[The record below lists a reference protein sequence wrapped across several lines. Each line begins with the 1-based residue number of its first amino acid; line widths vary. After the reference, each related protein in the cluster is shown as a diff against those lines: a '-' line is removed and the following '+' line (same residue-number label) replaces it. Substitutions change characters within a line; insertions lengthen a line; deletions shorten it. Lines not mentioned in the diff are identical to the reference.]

1 MTIEL
6 SKTQQTILEQASA
19 APENCIRNFMSHI
32 PTAAQT
38 KVIDALLKKG
48 CVKRKAKFHPSEPN
62 GKEVLY
68 LITDEGFAA
77 IGKEPSAAKP
87 EEQSP
92 PEKPK
97 RVSKQSTMLDM
108 LRQGT
113 TIQAIM
119 DVTSWQKH
127 TVHGSM
133 ANLKKKLGLTIAS
146 DKAENGER
154 TYRIA

>member
-6 SKTQQTILEQASA
+6 SKTQQTILEQAA
-19 APENCIRNFMSHI
+19 IAPENCIRTFMRHI
-32 PTAAQT
+32 PAAAQT
-38 KVIDALLKKG
+38 KVIDALVNKG
-48 CVKRKAKFHPSEPN
+48 CVQSKTQFHLSEPN

-68 LITDEGFAA
+68 HITDIGMAA
-77 IGKEPSAAKP
+77 VGKAPIEPKA
-87 EEQSP
+87 
-92 PEKPK
+92 EKPK
-97 RVSKQSTMLDM
+97 RASKQSTMLDM

-133 ANLKKKLGLTIAS
+133 ANLKKKLGLTITS
-146 DKAENGER
+146 DKAEGGER

>member
-6 SKTQQTILEQASA
+6 SKTQQTILEQAAA
-19 APENCIRNFMSHI
+19 APENCIRTFMSHI
-32 PTAAQT
+32 PAAAQT

-48 CVKRKAKFHPSEPN
+48 CIKRKAQFHPSEPN

-68 LITDEGFAA
+68 LITDEVMAA
-77 IGKEPSAAKP
+77 VGKAPTETKA
-87 EEQSP
+87 
-92 PEKPK
+92 EKPK

-108 LRQGT
+108 LREGT

-146 DKAENGER
+146 DKADSGER

>member
-1 MTIEL
+1 MTEL
-6 SKTQQTILEQASA
+6 SKTQHTILEQVAA
-19 APENCIRNFMSHI
+19 APENCIRNFMRHM

-68 LITDEGFAA
+68 LITDEGFVA

-87 EEQSP
+87 EEKSP

-146 DKAENGER
+146 DKAESGER

>member
-1 MTIEL
+1 MNRKVTVVGGAGNVGATVARAVAHKEL
-6 SKTQQTILEQASA
+6 ADVVVVDLAETKAQGIALDIYQSCPVAGSSA
-19 APENCIRNFMSHI
+19 
-32 PTAAQT
+32 
-38 KVIDALLKKG
+38 KVVGYGA
-48 CVKRKAKFHPSEPN
+48 
-62 GKEVLY
+62 
-68 LITDEGFAA
+68 TDEGFAA
-77 IGKEPSAAKP
+77 IGKEPSAATP

-119 DVTSWQKH
+119 DVTNWQKH

-146 DKAENGER
+146 DKAESGER

>member
-1 MTIEL
+1 MTDL
-6 SKTQQTILEQASA
+6 SKTQQTVLEQAAA
-19 APENCIRNFMSHI
+19 APENCIRNFMGKI
-32 PTAAQT
+32 PAGAQT

-48 CVKRKAKFHPSEPN
+48 CVKRKTQFHPSEPN
-62 GKEVLY
+62 GKRVLY

-77 IGKEPSAAKP
+77 IGKKPSTPKSAKKSA
-87 EEQSP
+87 E
-92 PEKPK
+92 EKPK

-119 DVTSWQKH
+119 DITGWQKH

-133 ANLKKKLGLTIAS
+133 ANIKKKLSLTIAS
-146 DKAENGER
+146 DKAKSGER